1 MIALASSSGIL
12 KLSVMRMGI
21 LDTDLRREA
30 PTMSAANTP
39 AIRTNAIEVDLTRSL
54 DVPLD
59 RNPALVYLASLGRGS
74 VRAQRSALATIARIL
89 TGRSTVEGIG
99 WTRVRYQHVAAVKAR
114 LLEELSV
121 GGKPRSPATVNRFL
135 AALRGVVRESWRLG
149 YVDAEELRRVED
161 VGNVKATTLPAGRAL
176 SMAEIQTLITACD
189 RAIPG
194 GARDAAILA
203 VLFGAGLRRSELVA
217 LELSDYSPVTGEL
230 VIRSGKGR
238 QDRLAYAT
246 NGSARLLE
254 EWLTHRGTAPGPLF
268 LGVNKVGT
276 IGTGVLTAQAI
287 YKMLGVLAKRAGVA
301 VFSPHDLRRTFIS
314 ELLDR
319 GADLSAVQ
327 ALAGHSSVTTTTRY
341 DRRGERAKRKAAELL
356 HVPIGE

>member
-1 MIALASSSGIL
+1 MN
-12 KLSVMRMGI
+12 
-21 LDTDLRREA
+21 A
-30 PTMSAANTP
+30 PNSP
-39 AIRTNAIEVDLTRSL
+39 AIRTTSTDLDLTRSRDL
-54 DVPLD
+54 PPD

-74 VRAQRSALATIARIL
+74 VRAQRSALATICRIL
-89 TGRSTVEGIG
+89 TGRFTVEGID
-99 WTRVRYQHVAAVKAR
+99 WTRIRYQHVAALKAR

-176 SMAEIQTLITACD
+176 SMVEIQKLIGACD
-189 RAIPG
+189 RATPG
-194 GARDAAILA
+194 GARNAAILA

-217 LELSDYSPVTGEL
+217 LELCDYSSATGEL
-230 VIRSGKGR
+230 IIRSGKGR
-238 QDRLAYAT
+238 QDRLSYAT

-268 LGVNKVGT
+268 VGVNKAGA
-276 IGTGVLTAQAI
+276 IGTEILTAQAV
-287 YKMLGVLAKRAGVA
+287 YKMLGVLAERAGVA
-301 VFSPHDLRRTFIS
+301 AFSPHDLRRTFIS

-356 HVPIGE
+356 HVPIG